1 MANGSRSYDK
11 TRPNYRHSHL
21 SDNSSYFAGGNDM
34 GDLIFIKDGYA
45 TTIHADGAIT
55 ITQSDTC
62 DVCLKKVSVVGGRT
76 VRDLAGEIIQWMCA
90 ECRA

>member
-1 MANGSRSYDK
+1 MRSELACHDLIW
-11 TRPNYRHSHL
+11 TMEASNL
-21 SDNSSYFAGGNDM
+21 M

-45 TTIHADGAIT
+45 TTIHADGAVT

-76 VRDLAGEIIQWMCA
+76 VRDSAGEIIQWMCV

>member
-1 MANGSRSYDK
+1 MPTPMASNDLIGSMEAS
-11 TRPNYRHSHL
+11 
-21 SDNSSYFAGGNDM
+21 GVIM

-45 TTIHADGAIT
+45 TTIHQDGDIT
-55 ITQSDTC
+55 ITKSDKC
-62 DVCLKKVSVVGGRT
+62 DVCLKETSVLGGRS

>member
-1 MANGSRSYDK
+1 M
-11 TRPNYRHSHL
+11 RPELARHDLIRTMEKSNL
-21 SDNSSYFAGGNDM
+21 M

-76 VRDLAGEIIQWMCA
+76 VRDSAGEVIQWMCS

>member
-1 MANGSRSYDK
+1 MASHDLIGSMEAS
-11 TRPNYRHSHL
+11 
-21 SDNSSYFAGGNDM
+21 GVIM

-45 TTIHADGAIT
+45 TTIHADGAVT

-76 VRDLAGEIIQWMCA
+76 VRDSAGEIIQWMCA

>member
-1 MANGSRSYDK
+1 MEA
-11 TRPNYRHSHL
+11 
-21 SDNSSYFAGGNDM
+21 AGLIM

-45 TTIHADGAIT
+45 TTIHADGTVT

>member
-1 MANGSRSYDK
+1 MRSELACYDLIR
-11 TRPNYRHSHL
+11 TMEASNL
-21 SDNSSYFAGGNDM
+21 M

-45 TTIHADGAIT
+45 TTIHADGAVT

-62 DVCLKKVSVVGGRT
+62 DVCLKKVSVEGGRT
-76 VRDLAGEIIQWMCA
+76 VRDSAGEIIQWMCA